1 MSVAE
6 TNRFVSSQLL
16 RSCGGSVGW
25 PRAGRTA
32 GRSLSGTGL
41 MARPCV
47 EALRPITPLS
57 ATVRRTRTF
66 LSENASDHSTGQ
78 GPPRNQAQYGAGER
92 AQGTTHDRE
101 EAEPAIL
108 RES

>member
-1 MSVAE
+1 VKARMSVAE

-47 EALRPITPLS
+47 EALRPITPRFSGS
-57 ATVRRTRTF
+57 ALALLAPPAERDCSTTMDRT
-66 LSENASDHSTGQ
+66 A
-78 GPPRNQAQYGAGER
+78 
-92 AQGTTHDRE
+92 
-101 EAEPAIL
+101 
-108 RES
+108 